1 MNADMVKL
9 LLVAVVVM
17 TVCLAGI
24 GGWLL
29 PQLGIQG
36 VLATAIGG
44 GIGGAI
50 IAIFYQKLIKKA

>member
-9 LLVAVVVM
+9 LVIAVVVM

-29 PQLGIQG
+29 PRFGIEG
-36 VLATAIGG
+36 VMATAIGG

-50 IAIFYQKLIKKA
+50 IALLYQKMIKKA